1 MEEALKSRLRAAPA
15 IVAIAGKYKS
25 RPAIDFMERRSDAR
39 SAFPACI
46 IQVISPGKAYD
57 QDGPV
62 GLQRRRVRFE
72 TFGLRYGSAKKLAR
86 AIIAELEHAAI
97 VGDTRFHRGILAY
110 ERDMSPE
117 DLGGNLTV
125 YRTIFDC
132 FLPTTPK

>member
-1 MEEALKSRLRAAPA
+1 MEEALKSRLRAAPT
-15 IVAIAGKYKS
+15 VAAVAGTYRS

-46 IQVISPGKAYD
+46 IQVISPGRTYD

-72 TFGLRYGSAKKLAR
+72 TFGLHYGAAKKLAR
-86 AIIAELEHAAI
+86 VIIAELEQAKT

-110 ERDMSPE
+110 ERDMQAE
-117 DLGGNLTV
+117 DIGGNLTV
-125 YRTIFDC
+125 YRTVLDF
-132 FLPTTPK
+132 FLPTTPI